1 MTPNIG
7 PRGLVV
13 AASHSGA
20 GKTTVTVGLMRA
32 FARRGVRVQP
42 FKCGPDYIDPAFHG
56 VAAGRPSYNLDTW
69 AMAPA
74 TIADLVSRHAATAA
88 DLAIVEGV
96 MGLFDGVAEP
106 GQTARGSTADLA
118 ALLGWPVVLVLDVA
132 GQTETAAAVAA
143 GCARYRDDVSIA
155 GVILNRVASPRH
167 AALIAPGFARI
178 GIPLFGAMTEDAHF
192 TLPERHLGL
201 VQASETADLDQR
213 LDALAA
219 MIEASV
225 DLDAV
230 HAAPRPTGFADSA
243 GARLDPPG
251 QRIALAQDRAF
262 SFMYP
267 HLLDRWRSAG
277 AEILA
282 FSPLADQAPDPGA
295 DAVWLPGGYPE
306 LHAGTLAA
314 AHRFHQGLRALAGR
328 AVPIHGECGGY
339 MVLGQGIEDAAGQ
352 RHAMTGL
359 LRLETSF
366 AQRTDASRLPPRTR
380 LVACPLGAAGT
391 EVLGHEFH
399 YASALSSD
407 DEPLVECRDA
417 TGRPGGRRRRAAR
430 LGERHVLS
438 FHRQATGMT
447 ATFDAAFRAQFRDL
461 VLWRRDVRRFRA
473 DPIARERI
481 DALIEIASH
490 APSVGLSQPWR
501 FVHVES
507 TERRLAVV
515 KSFTEANERAL
526 AGYAARSRRSMPG

>member
-20 GKTTVTVGLMRA
+20 GKTTVTAGLLRA

-74 TIADLVSRHAATAA
+74 TLADLVSRHAAAA

-118 ALLGWPVVLVLDVA
+118 ALIGWPVVLVLDVS

-167 AALIAPGFARI
+167 ASLIAPGFARI
-178 GIPLFGAMTEDAHF
+178 GIPLFGAMTQDAHF
-192 TLPERHLGL
+192 ALPERHLGL
-201 VQASETADLDQR
+201 VQAGETADLEQR
-213 LDALAA
+213 LDALAN

-225 DLDAV
+225 DLEAIRGS
-230 HAAPRPTGFADSA
+230 AQATGFADGA

-277 AEILA
+277 AAILT
-282 FSPLADQAPDPGA
+282 FSPLADQAPDPAA

-314 AHRFHQGLRALAGR
+314 APRFHEGLRALAGR
-328 AVPIHGECGGY
+328 SVPIHGECGGY

-366 AQRTDASRLPPRTR
+366 AQRRMHLGYRRARLK
-380 LVACPLGAAGT
+380 VSCPLGAAGT

-399 YASALSSD
+399 YASALSSG

-417 TGRPGGRRRRAAR
+417 TGAPVAEGGGRR
-430 LGERHVLS
+430 GSVS
-438 FHRQATGMT
+438 GTFFHFIDRRQA
-447 ATFDAAFRAQFRDL
+447 
-461 VLWRRDVRRFRA
+461 
-473 DPIARERI
+473 
-481 DALIEIASH
+481 
-490 APSVGLSQPWR
+490 
-501 FVHVES
+501 
-507 TERRLAVV
+507 
-515 KSFTEANERAL
+515 
-526 AGYAARSRRSMPG
+526 

>member
-1 MTPNIG
+1 MTAGIG

-13 AASHSGA
+13 AAAHSGA
-20 GKTTVTVGLMRA
+20 GKTTVTVGLLRA
-32 FARRGVRVQP
+32 LARGGVRVQP

-56 VAAGRPSYNLDTW
+56 VAAGRPSFNLDTW
-69 AMAPA
+69 AMAA
-74 TIADLVSRHAATAA
+74 GTIADLVSRHAAAA
-88 DLAIVEGV
+88 DIAIVEGV

-132 GQTETAAAVAA
+132 GQTETAAAIAV

-167 AALIAPGFARI
+167 AALIAPAFRRA
-178 GIPLFGAMTEDAHF
+178 GIPLFGAIIQDEHLI
-192 TLPERHLGL
+192 LPERHLGL
-201 VQASETADLDQR
+201 VQASETADIEQR
-213 LDALAA
+213 LEALAD
-219 MIEASV
+219 MIEASI

-230 HAAPRPTGFADSA
+230 RHSARATGFADSTA
-243 GARLDPPG
+243 ARFDPPG

-262 SFMYP
+262 SFIYP
-267 HLLDRWRSAG
+267 HLLDRWRLAG

-282 FSPLADQAPDPGA
+282 FSPLADQAPDPRA

-339 MVLGQGIEDAAGQ
+339 MVLGQGIEDAEGR

-366 AQRTDASRLPPRTR
+366 AQRSMHLGYRRARLK
-380 LVACPLGAAGT
+380 VSCPVGAAGA
-391 EVLGHEFH
+391 EILGHEFH
-399 YASALSSD
+399 YASALSND

-417 TGRPGGRRRRAAR
+417 TGAPVAEGGGRRGSVSGTFFHFIDRR
-430 LGERHVLS
+430 
-438 FHRQATGMT
+438 
-447 ATFDAAFRAQFRDL
+447 
-461 VLWRRDVRRFRA
+461 
-473 DPIARERI
+473 
-481 DALIEIASH
+481 
-490 APSVGLSQPWR
+490 QP
-501 FVHVES
+501 
-507 TERRLAVV
+507 
-515 KSFTEANERAL
+515 
-526 AGYAARSRRSMPG
+526 

>member
-1 MTPNIG
+1 MTPNVG
-7 PRGLVV
+7 PRGLIV

-20 GKTTVTVGLMRA
+20 GKTTVTTGLLRA

-74 TIADLVSRHAATAA
+74 TIADLVSRHAAAA

-132 GQTETAAAVAA
+132 GQTETAAAGAA
-143 GCARYRDDVSIA
+143 GLAHYRDDVAIA
-155 GVILNRVASPRH
+155 GVILNRVGSPRH

-178 GIPLFGAMTEDAHF
+178 GIPLFGAMTQDAHF

-201 VQASETADLDQR
+201 VQASETTDLDQR

-219 MIEASV
+219 MIEASL
-225 DLDAV
+225 DLDALRRSAEV
-230 HAAPRPTGFADSA
+230 GGFAGGAAPS
-243 GARLDPPG
+243 LDPPG

-267 HLLDRWRSAG
+267 HLLDRWRMAG
-277 AEILA
+277 AEIVA
-282 FSPLADQAPDPGA
+282 FSALADQAPDPVA

-328 AVPIHGECGGY
+328 GVPIHGECGGY
-339 MVLGQGIEDAAGQ
+339 MVLGQGIEDAGGQ

-366 AQRTDASRLPPRTR
+366 AQRRMHLGYRRARLK
-380 LVACPLGAAGT
+380 VACPLGAAGT

-399 YASALSSD
+399 YASALSSE

-417 TGRPGGRRRRAAR
+417 TGAPVAEGGGRR
-430 LGERHVLS
+430 GSVS
-438 FHRQATGMT
+438 GTFFHFIDRRQA
-447 ATFDAAFRAQFRDL
+447 
-461 VLWRRDVRRFRA
+461 
-473 DPIARERI
+473 
-481 DALIEIASH
+481 
-490 APSVGLSQPWR
+490 
-501 FVHVES
+501 
-507 TERRLAVV
+507 
-515 KSFTEANERAL
+515 
-526 AGYAARSRRSMPG
+526 

>member
-1 MTPNIG
+1 MALKPNVG

-20 GKTTVTVGLMRA
+20 GKTTVTAGLLRA
-32 FARRGVRVQP
+32 FTRRGVRVQP

-74 TIADLVSRHAATAA
+74 TIADLVSRHAAAA
-88 DLAIVEGV
+88 DIAIVEGV

-118 ALLGWPVVLVLDVA
+118 ALLGWPVVLVLDVS

-225 DLDAV
+225 DLEAIRGSAQV
-230 HAAPRPTGFADSA
+230 GGFVGGAAPS
-243 GARLDPPG
+243 LDPPG

-277 AEILA
+277 AEILT
-282 FSPLADQAPDPGA
+282 FSPLADQAPDPTA

-314 AHRFHQGLRALAGR
+314 AHRFHQGMRALAGR

-366 AQRTDASRLPPRTR
+366 AQRRMHLGYRRARLK
-380 LVACPLGAAGT
+380 VACPLGAAGT

-417 TGRPGGRRRRAAR
+417 TGAPVAEGGARR
-430 LGERHVLS
+430 GSVS
-438 FHRQATGMT
+438 GTFFHFIDRRQA
-447 ATFDAAFRAQFRDL
+447 
-461 VLWRRDVRRFRA
+461 
-473 DPIARERI
+473 
-481 DALIEIASH
+481 
-490 APSVGLSQPWR
+490 
-501 FVHVES
+501 
-507 TERRLAVV
+507 
-515 KSFTEANERAL
+515 
-526 AGYAARSRRSMPG
+526 